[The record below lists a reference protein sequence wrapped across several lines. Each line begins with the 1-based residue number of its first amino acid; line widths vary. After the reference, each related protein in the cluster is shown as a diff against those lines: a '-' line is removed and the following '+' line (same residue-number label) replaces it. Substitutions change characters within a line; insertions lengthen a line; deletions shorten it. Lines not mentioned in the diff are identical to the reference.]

1 MEQNQLTLFGFLP
14 PRSDAVKKIITRERV
29 EEMKALWAKGD
40 KRGAIERLRELRY
53 RLEGLER
60 SIRVR
65 PPNKKP

>member
-1 MEQNQLTLFGFLP
+1 MDPQLTLFGFLP

-40 KRGAIERLRELRY
+40 KKGAIERLRELRY
-53 RLEGLER
+53 KLEGLER

-65 PPNKKP
+65 LPNKKP